1 MKKTLKFMVCT
12 GLYKCQNARK
22 MHHSEA
28 KIPKNPLAPNENPE
42 SAPFTSALR
51 RVTILIQIHN
61 Q

>member
-1 MKKTLKFMVCT
+1 MVCT
-12 GLYKCQNARK
+12 GLYKCQNACK